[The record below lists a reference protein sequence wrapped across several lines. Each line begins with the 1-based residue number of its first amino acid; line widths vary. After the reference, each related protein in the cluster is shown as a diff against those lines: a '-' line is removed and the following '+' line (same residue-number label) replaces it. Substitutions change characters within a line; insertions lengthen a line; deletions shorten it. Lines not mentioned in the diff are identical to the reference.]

1 MALNDY
7 NDFIQFPLTPTSGRR
22 VVSSGP
28 MSPRREEIEGPAAL
42 GIAVI
47 WRFSR
52 DADLQ
57 GLITEFESVGYT
69 RPIAWTPPGF
79 AAGQFVF
86 RAPLS
91 FRTARDSPRYV
102 VTATLDRFNGA

>member
-7 NDFIQFPLTPTSGRR
+7 NDFIDFPLTFQSGRR

-28 MSPRREEIEGPAAL
+28 ISPRKEDIEGPASLAI
-42 GIAVI
+42 GVI

-52 DADLQ
+52 EADLQ
-57 GLITEFESVGYT
+57 GMLTEFETVGYT
-69 RPIAWTPPGF
+69 RPIAWTPPGL
-79 AAGQFVF
+79 AAGEFVF
-86 RAPLS
+86 RSPLT
-91 FRTARDSPRYV
+91 FNTRKDSPRFS